1 MSDPTA
7 PTNLPTSSAL
17 TEAPVPDVPVGKS
30 NKGRRFSHE
39 EWEECFQLWRGGERN
54 KTHLAKRFK
63 CAPDTIHKFVEK
75 GLPVNGWPSF
85 KDRLR
90 VEQGVSQQTQAKIAE
105 SIAKDVR
112 DDYTKVKD
120 ETLLILRNFRLVC
133 TKQVVKLKDTLES
146 MPMTRQV
153 VHYSVD
159 ANGNQIRKTVERP
172 LDAVETA
179 SVARALSS
187 ALTSASKM
195 ESLWLGG
202 PTERIENVPESEK
215 ISQADLDYIHEHGG
229 ELPPGMTIEQFI
241 GKGART
247 YQVALGQTQN

>member
-1 MSDPTA
+1 M
-7 PTNLPTSSAL
+7 
-17 TEAPVPDVPVGKS
+17 
-30 NKGRRFSHE
+30 
-39 EWEECFQLWRGGERN
+39 
-54 KTHLAKRFK
+54 
-63 CAPDTIHKFVEK
+63 
-75 GLPVNGWPSF
+75 PVNGWPSF

-133 TKQVVKLKDTLES
+133 TKQVVKLKDTLEA

-187 ALTSASKM
+187 ALTSSSKM